1 MIVYRINN
9 SKYNNDITGEGAF
22 LFGGRWNKVETYMLY
37 TSSSISLAALEI
49 LVHTPIKY
57 LHKNYSLLKIK
68 IPDQYYIKIEA
79 NKLDKKWRDNME
91 YCQKIGDDFVK
102 DKSLLTAIVPSAVIQ
117 EENNIIIKP
126 THKFFKQI
134 KIIEKTAFDFDDR
147 LLNR

>member
-9 SKYNNDITGEGAF
+9 SKYNNSITGEGAF

-49 LVHTPIKY
+49 LVNTPRNY
-57 LHKNYSLLKIK
+57 LQKDYILLKIK
-68 IPDQYYIKIEA
+68 IPDQYCIKIEV
-79 NKLDKKWRDNME
+79 NKLDKNWKDDID

-102 DKSLLTAIVPSAVIQ
+102 DKNLLSAMVPSSVIQ

-126 THKFFKQI
+126 THTFFKQI
-134 KIIEKTAFDFDDR
+134 EIIEKTAFDFDKR